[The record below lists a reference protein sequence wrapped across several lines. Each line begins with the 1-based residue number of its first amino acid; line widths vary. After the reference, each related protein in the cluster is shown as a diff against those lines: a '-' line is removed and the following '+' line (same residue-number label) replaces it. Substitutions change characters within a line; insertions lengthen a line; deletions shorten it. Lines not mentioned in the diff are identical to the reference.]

1 MKGKSKMKKIMFAA
15 FAVAFMT
22 GCRVV
27 EVENRG
33 EGIVT
38 DANGAP
44 LVVNGALQKY
54 NKGWNVYH
62 NQHWMMTKADTMEAH
77 IKPDDISFSMN
88 GLDAQPSEYSVK
100 YIDTVFT
107 GTTTL
112 ASKVVAACLTGGI
125 SVAAEGGAQT
135 VENLCKLYAAKGGNV
150 EKTEITVDKTKGTV
164 TLSDGNVTETG
175 TVCTNCA
182 DGSCTVK

>member
-1 MKGKSKMKKIMFAA
+1 MKKLMFADLIA
-15 FAVAFMT
+15 AVAA

-27 EVENRG
+27 EVESRG

-44 LVVNGALQKY
+44 LVVNGVLQKY

-125 SVAAEGGAQT
+125 SVAAESGAQT
-135 VENLCKLYAAKGGNV
+135 IENMVKLYAAKGGNV
-150 EKTEITVDKTKGTV
+150 EKAEITVDKDKGTV
-164 TLSDGNVTETG
+164 SVSDG
-175 TVCTNCA
+175 TVCESCTVCA
-182 DGSCTVK
+182 DGNCAPAAK

>member
-1 MKGKSKMKKIMFAA
+1 MKKIMFAA
-15 FAVAFMT
+15 LVAAVAA

-27 EVENRG
+27 EVESRG

-44 LVVNGALQKY
+44 LVVNGVLQKY

-125 SVAAEGGAQT
+125 SVAAESGAQT

-150 EKTEITVDKTKGTV
+150 EKTEITVDKNAGTV
-164 TLSDGNVTETG
+164 TLSDGAVTESAK
-175 TVCTNCA
+175 VCENCGEA
-182 DGSCTVK
+182 PAAK